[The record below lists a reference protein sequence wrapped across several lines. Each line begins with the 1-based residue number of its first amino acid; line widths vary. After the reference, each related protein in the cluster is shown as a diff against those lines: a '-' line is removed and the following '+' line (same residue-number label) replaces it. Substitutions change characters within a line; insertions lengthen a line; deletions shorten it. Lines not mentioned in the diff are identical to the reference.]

1 MTSQRVLSGSKTKG
15 SSASLT
21 GSVQYF
27 YQGTSVRTFSS
38 FVGSLLP
45 RIGVGDRIELY
56 KDGSPLDTF
65 NEFDDSIVINN
76 NSADM
81 GGDNDGKR
89 LEERISHYYEDRE
102 FGQPTMTL
110 KGEPYADTI
119 KFDPVVY
126 INDSQE
132 VMWPVNM
139 WNAGSLD
146 DHEFDGVIEP
156 LDIRREV
163 FGEIVTRYEG
173 HAIRGALVGAASEQP
188 WGSKEIDDVW
198 YLSDKSNKPFLD
210 APVTFSLES
219 DETPLAN
226 QAYQDIEQSPDTH
239 FLEENDY
246 HDRVYFSVT
255 MHNNS
260 DMRTALRQLNS
271 SSCNSLTDPFEKR
284 ANKGLVEGQN
294 VGSLAFSN
302 LLVVGEQI

>member
-1 MTSQRVLSGSKTKG
+1 MTSQRVLSGSKSKG
-15 SSASLT
+15 STATLT

-45 RIGVGDRIELY
+45 RMGSGDRIEMY
-56 KDGSPLDTF
+56 KDGAPLDTF
-65 NEFDDSIVINN
+65 DGFDDSIIINN

-81 GGDNDGKR
+81 GGENDGKR
-89 LEERISHYYEDRE
+89 IEERVSHDYEDRG
-102 FGQPTMTL
+102 FGQPTLTL

-126 INDSQE
+126 IKDSQE

-146 DHEFDGVIEP
+146 DHEFDGVVEP

-163 FGEIVTRYEG
+163 FGEIITKYEG
-173 HAIRGALVGAASEQP
+173 HSIRGALVGAASEQP
-188 WGSKEIDDVW
+188 WGSKQIESAW
-198 YLSDKSNKPFLD
+198 YISDNSCRPFLD
-210 APVTFSLES
+210 APTVFSLDS
-219 DETPLAN
+219 SGTPLAN
-226 QAYQDIEQSPDTH
+226 QAYQDIEQSADSV
-239 FLEENDY
+239 FLEKDTY
-246 HDRVYFSVT
+246 HDRVYFSLLT
-255 MHNNS
+255 HNNS

-271 SSCNSLTDPFEKR
+271 SSCDSLTDPFEKR
-284 ANKGLVEGQN
+284 ANRGLTEGQN

-302 LLVVGEQI
+302 LLVVGEQS